1 MAAELFIFSFPDTLM
16 ASVSGFLLDAE
27 RWPLFQPR
35 EHGGNMRKLSENSYM
50 DVSENG
56 HTPKIIQLNRIFFM
70 RPTLGNYFEV
80 EPGSGIFF

>member
-1 MAAELFIFSFPDTLM
+1 
-16 ASVSGFLLDAE
+16 
-27 RWPLFQPR
+27 
-35 EHGGNMRKLSENSYM
+35 M

-80 EPGSGIFF
+80 EPGSGISVFNNFHFLDNFYTKINQQESQQHIFLVT